1 MNEAEVIEICREAI
15 IVMLKVVGPVLL
27 AGLVVGVVVSL
38 FQAVTQIQEST
49 LSFIPKM
56 VVIFMITI
64 WLLPFMMSPRM
75 TQPIATIASQRFPF
89 GSVASRLHAR
99 GVSNPPGT

>member
-1 MNEAEVIEICREAI
+1 MNEAEVIEICREEI

-64 WLLPFMMSPRM
+64 WLLPFMMSTLGGFTRSL
-75 TQPIATIASQRFPF
+75 TDRIVAIGAS
-89 GSVASRLHAR
+89 G
-99 GVSNPPGT
+99 

>member
-64 WLLPFMMSPRM
+64 WLLPFMMSTLGGFTRSL
-75 TQPIATIASQRFPF
+75 TDRIVAIGAS
-89 GSVASRLHAR
+89 G
-99 GVSNPPGT
+99 